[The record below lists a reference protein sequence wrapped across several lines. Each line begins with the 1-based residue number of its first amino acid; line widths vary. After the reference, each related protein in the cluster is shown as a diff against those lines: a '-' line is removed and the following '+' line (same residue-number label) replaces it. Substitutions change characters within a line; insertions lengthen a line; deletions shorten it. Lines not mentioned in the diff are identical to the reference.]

1 MYIEKLKSISDEI
14 GQLRLELYQ
23 NFNMD
28 SEDKDELDNILFS
41 IQSKL
46 RYDAVDI
53 VNFYELSSE
62 E

>member
-1 MYIEKLKSISDEI
+1 MYVEKLKSISDEI
-14 GQLRLELYQ
+14 EQLRLELYQ

>member
-14 GQLRLELYQ
+14 EQLRLELYQ
-23 NFNMD
+23 NLNMD
-28 SEDKDELDNILFS
+28 SENKDELDNILFS

-53 VNFYELSSE
+53 VNSYELSRE

>member
-1 MYIEKLKSISDEI
+1 MYVEKLKSISDEI
-14 GQLRLELYQ
+14 EQLRLELYQ

-46 RYDAVDI
+46 RYDVVDI

>member
-14 GQLRLELYQ
+14 EQLRLEIYQ

-28 SEDKDELDNILFS
+28 SEDKDELDNTLFS

-53 VNFYELSSE
+53 VNSYELSRE

>member
-14 GQLRLELYQ
+14 EQLRLELYQ

-28 SEDKDELDNILFS
+28 SEDKNELDNFLFS

-46 RYDAVDI
+46 RYDAVYI
-53 VNFYELSSE
+53 VNSYELSKE